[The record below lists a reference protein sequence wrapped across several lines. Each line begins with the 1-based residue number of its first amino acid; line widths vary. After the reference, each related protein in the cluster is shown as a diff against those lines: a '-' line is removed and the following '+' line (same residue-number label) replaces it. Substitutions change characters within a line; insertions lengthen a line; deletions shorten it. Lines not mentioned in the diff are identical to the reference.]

1 MGPSGRIEDHLEDS
15 PTLPTTPP
23 PPPGPHPSRPRVEPT
38 WGLASSGASQ
48 PGVCARASEPSA
60 APGSGSSTS
69 AMGGADTPRKR
80 PVSCAGRGPLRTAP
94 PACPRVPAP

>member
-15 PTLPTTPP
+15 ATLPTA

-38 WGLASSGASQ
+38 WGPASSGASQ
-48 PGVCARASEPSA
+48 HGVSARASEPSA
-60 APGSGSSTS
+60 APGSGCSTS
-69 AMGGADTPRKR
+69 AMGGADAPRKK
-80 PVSCAGRGPLRTAP
+80 PASCAGRGPLGTAP